1 MKIKIKKFG
10 KYLLTRSDA
19 RALLQRLSAPTDT
32 LVLDFG
38 GVAVANHPFA
48 DELGKGLI
56 NTLPS
61 CGLSKVTLVGANAY
75 VKNCVE
81 AGFSSALDH

>member
-1 MKIKIKKFG
+1 MTIKVKKFG

-19 RALLQRLSAPTDT
+19 RALLQGLDAFSDT
-32 LVLDFG
+32 LVLDFN
-38 GVAVANHPFA
+38 GVAIANHPFA

-56 NTLPS
+56 NGIPS
-61 CGLSKVTLVGANAY
+61 CDLAKIALVGANSY

-81 AGFSSALDH
+81 AGFSSAVDH